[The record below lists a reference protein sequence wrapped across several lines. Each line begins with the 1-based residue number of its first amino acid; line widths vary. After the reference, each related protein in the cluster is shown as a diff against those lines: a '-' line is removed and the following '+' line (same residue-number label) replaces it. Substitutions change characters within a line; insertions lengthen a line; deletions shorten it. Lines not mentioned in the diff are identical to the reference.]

1 MINQIN
7 FFSSLP
13 AYIQSEILK
22 KIIRE
27 DNSSL
32 TLVCRVCKAWYDVI
46 VGVTLRNDASSSLK
60 TIWFDLKKNP
70 PRGPIPFKDRMQTI
84 DHLLENQSLG
94 YNNIFKKLVQGI
106 EQTHFIK
113 VKFPFSEIQYE
124 QIQAEAAK
132 VQVQLDKSLVA
143 IWPRIQAQLNV
154 PMPLTS
160 AEEVRSWLNN
170 PENKIELDRVTTLD
184 LSSLGLEILPPEI
197 GSLSK
202 LKTLE
207 LSNNGLQSL
216 PDTIGN
222 LSKLKELNLYGNQ
235 LQSLPDTIGNLS
247 KLEELYLYE
256 NQLQSLPDTIENLSK
271 LQGLLLNNN
280 QLQSLPDTI
289 GDLSKLKVLELKDN
303 QLQSLPDTIEKLSAL
318 QELCLSGNP
327 FTFIPTRVLNSSN
340 KIFSENETVMQFKE
354 ELNFSS
360 SFPLAKLYQE

>member
-222 LSKLKELNLYGNQ
+222 LSKL
-235 LQSLPDTIGNLS
+235 
-247 KLEELYLYE
+247 EELYLYE